1 MTQLHLDFPPI
12 EPPKKAKR
20 RKDPDFEITRFE
32 FVAHRDVLRQWPT
45 IKTDIDSLLTAELE
59 AWARQNDL
67 VLTETRS
74 GKEREITAEP
84 RGLVNQR
91 AEDAKRVEQLAEARR
106 RMREALDRAS
116 SALATPGD

>member
-32 FVAHRDVLRQWPT
+32 FVAHRDVLKQWPT
-45 IKTDIDSLLTAELE
+45 IKTDIDSLLTDELE

-67 VLTETRS
+67 VLKETRS

-84 RGLVNQR
+84 RWLVNQR
-91 AEDAKRVEQLAEARR
+91 VEAVKRVGSTTE
-106 RMREALDRAS
+106 D
-116 SALATPGD
+116 